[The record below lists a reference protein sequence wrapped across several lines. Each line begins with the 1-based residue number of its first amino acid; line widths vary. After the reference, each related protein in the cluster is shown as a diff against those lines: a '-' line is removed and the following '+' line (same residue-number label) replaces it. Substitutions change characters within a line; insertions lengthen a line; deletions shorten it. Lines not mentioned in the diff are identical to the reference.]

1 MTADIC
7 LTACHFTLAGAGWRQ
22 PPRWPLKDRLTAAA
36 QAGFAGVGLRW
47 PDVLDCCRQG
57 TSINELARIITD
69 LGLEVHELESVR
81 GWYLASAAGREGR
94 RAEDELYGFAD
105 VLGGRHVTVVAEF
118 EGPLPELPR
127 MADRFREL
135 CTRAARHGLIAAL
148 EFVPQV
154 TALKDLPTAA
164 TVVAAAGS
172 ANGGVLLDSWHLYH
186 SGGTPDDVRALPA
199 GSVVA
204 IQLNDGPATAA
215 SSRTAT
221 TFEREL
227 PGQGSFD
234 LTGLIRSVRETGFDG
249 PFGVEI
255 FHPDFH
261 ALPLQTAAD
270 SAYRSARSIVAAA
283 AESPAPVGEPREQ
296 GDDHDYRL
304 RRR

>member
-7 LTACHFTLAGAGWRQ
+7 LTACYFTLAGAGWRQ
-22 PPRWPLKDRLTAAA
+22 PPRWPLKDRLKAAA
-36 QAGFAGVGLRW
+36 QAGFGGVGLRW
-47 PDVLDCCRQG
+47 QDVLGCDRQG
-57 TSINELARIITD
+57 TSLSELARIIAD
-69 LGLEVHELESVR
+69 LGLEVHELESVH
-81 GWYLASAAGREGR
+81 GWYLASAEGREGR
-94 RAEDELYGFAD
+94 RAEDELYRVSD

-127 MADRFREL
+127 TADRFREL
-135 CTRAARHGLIAAL
+135 CTRAAGHGLIAAL
-148 EFVPQV
+148 EFVPQL

-164 TVVAAAGS
+164 TVVAAAGA

-204 IQLNDGPATAA
+204 VQLSDGPATAA

-234 LTGLIRSVRETGFDG
+234 LTGLIRSFMETGFDG

-255 FHPDFH
+255 FHPGFH

-283 AESPAPVGEPREQ
+283 AESPAPVRE
-296 GDDHDYRL
+296 H
-304 RRR
+304 RR

>member
-7 LTACHFTLAGAGWRQ
+7 LTACHFTLAGAAWRQ

-36 QAGFAGVGLRW
+36 QAGFGGVGLRSQ
-47 PDVLDCCRQG
+47 DVIRPG
-57 TSINELARIITD
+57 TSISELARIIAG

-81 GWYLASAAGREGR
+81 GWYLASETGRDGR
-94 RAEDELYGFAD
+94 RAEDQLYRVAD

-118 EGPLPELPR
+118 EGPLPKLPR

-135 CTRAARHGLIAAL
+135 CTRAAQHGLIAAL
-148 EFVPQV
+148 EFVPQL

-164 TVVAAAGS
+164 AVVAAAGS

-186 SGGTPDDVRALPA
+186 SGGTPADVRALPP
-199 GSVVA
+199 GSIVA
-204 IQLNDGPATAA
+204 VQLNDGPATAA
-215 SSRTAT
+215 SSKTAT

-227 PGQGSFD
+227 PGRGSFD
-234 LTGLIRSVRETGFDG
+234 LTGLIRSVMATGFDG

-261 ALPLQTAAD
+261 ALPLQTAAA

-283 AESPAPVGEPREQ
+283 AESPAPVREQ
-296 GDDHDYRL
+296 DEN
-304 RRR
+304 RR

>member
-7 LTACHFTLAGAGWRQ
+7 LTACHFTLAGAAWRQ

-36 QAGFAGVGLRW
+36 QAGFGGVGLR
-47 PDVLDCCRQG
+47 PEDVIRQG
-57 TSINELARIITD
+57 TSIGELARIIAD
-69 LGLEVHELESVR
+69 LGLQVHELESVR
-81 GWYLASAAGREGR
+81 GWYLASTTGREGR
-94 RAEDELYGFAD
+94 QAEDELYRVAD
-105 VLGGRHVTVVAEF
+105 VLGGLHVTVVAEF

-148 EFVPQV
+148 EFVPQL
-154 TALKDLPTAA
+154 TALKDMHTAA

-186 SGGTPDDVRALPA
+186 SGGTPADLRALPA

-204 IQLNDGPATAA
+204 VQLSDGPATAA

-221 TFEREL
+221 TFEREM
-227 PGQGSFD
+227 PGRGSFD
-234 LTGLIRSVRETGFDG
+234 LTGLIRSVMETGFDG

-270 SAYRSARSIVAAA
+270 TAYRSARSIVAAA
-283 AESPAPVGEPREQ
+283 ESPAPRPRT
-296 GDDHDYRL
+296 GR
-304 RRR
+304 

>member
-7 LTACHFTLAGAGWRQ
+7 LTACHFTLTGAAWRQ
-22 PPRWPLKDRLTAAA
+22 PPRWPLKERLTAAA
-36 QAGFAGVGLRW
+36 QAGFGGVGLRSE
-47 PDVLDCCRQG
+47 DVIRQG
-57 TSINELARIITD
+57 TSISELARIIAD

-81 GWYLASAAGREGR
+81 GWYLASETGWEGR
-94 RAEDELYGFAD
+94 HAEEELYRIAD
-105 VLGGRHVTVVAEF
+105 VLGGRHVMAVAEF
-118 EGPLPELPR
+118 EGPLPDLPR
-127 MADRFREL
+127 MADRFRQL

-148 EFVPQV
+148 EFVPQL

-186 SGGTPDDVRALPA
+186 SGGTPADVRALPP

-204 IQLNDGPATAA
+204 VQLNDGPATAA
-215 SSRTAT
+215 SSKTAT

-234 LTGLIRSVRETGFDG
+234 LTGLIRSVMATGFDG

-255 FHPDFH
+255 FHPGFH

-283 AESPAPVGEPREQ
+283 AESPAPVREQ
-296 GDDHDYRL
+296 EMTHDKR
-304 RRR
+304 

>member
-7 LTACHFTLAGAGWRQ
+7 LTACHFTLAGAAWRQ
-22 PPRWPLKDRLTAAA
+22 PPRWPLKDRLAAAA
-36 QAGFAGVGLRW
+36 QAGFCGVGLR
-47 PDVLDCCRQG
+47 PEDVIRQG
-57 TSINELARIITD
+57 ASISELARIIAG

-81 GWYLASAAGREGR
+81 GWYLASATGREGR
-94 RAEDELYGFAD
+94 RAEDELYRLAD
-105 VLGGRHVTVVAEF
+105 VVGGRHVTVVAEF

-127 MADRFREL
+127 MADRFHQL

-148 EFVPQV
+148 EFVPQL
-154 TALKDLPTAA
+154 TALKDLATAT

-186 SGGTPDDVRALPA
+186 SGGSPADVRALPA

-204 IQLNDGPATAA
+204 VQLSDGPATAA
-215 SSRTAT
+215 TSRTAT

-234 LTGLIRSVRETGFDG
+234 LVGLIRSVRETGFAG

-270 SAYRSARSIVAAA
+270 SAYRSARSISAAA
-283 AESPAPVGEPREQ
+283 SRREH
-296 GDDHDYRL
+296 GDEHDKR
-304 RRR
+304 

>member
-7 LTACHFTLAGAGWRQ
+7 LTACYFTLAGAGWRQ
-22 PPRWPLKDRLTAAA
+22 PPRWPLQDRLTAAA
-36 QAGFAGVGLRW
+36 QAGFGGVGLR
-47 PDVLDCCRQG
+47 PEDVLDSCRQG
-57 TSINELARIITD
+57 TSISELARIIAD
-69 LGLEVHELESVR
+69 LGLQVHELESVR
-81 GWYLASAAGREGR
+81 GWYAMGQEAR
-94 RAEDELYGFAD
+94 RAEDELYRVAD

-127 MADRFREL
+127 TGDRFREL
-135 CTRAARHGLIAAL
+135 CTRAERHGLIAAL
-148 EFVPQV
+148 EFVPQL

-164 TVVAAAGS
+164 AVVAAAGP

-186 SGGTPDDVRALPA
+186 SGGTPADVRALPA
-199 GSVVA
+199 GAVA
-204 IQLNDGPATAA
+204 AVQLSDGPATAA

-234 LTGLIRSVRETGFDG
+234 LTGLIRSVRETGFAG

-283 AESPAPVGEPREQ
+283 AELPAPFRQQ
-296 GDDHDYRL
+296 GDDHDKR
-304 RRR
+304 

>member
-7 LTACHFTLAGAGWRQ
+7 LTACHFTLTGAAWRQ

-36 QAGFAGVGLRW
+36 QAGFGGVGLRSE
-47 PDVLDCCRQG
+47 DVIRPG
-57 TSINELARIITD
+57 TSISELARIIAD

-81 GWYLASAAGREGR
+81 GWYLASATGRDGR
-94 RAEDELYGFAD
+94 RAEDELYRIAD

-118 EGPLPELPR
+118 DGPLPELPR
-127 MADRFREL
+127 MADRFCQL

-148 EFVPQV
+148 EFVPQL

-164 TVVAAAGS
+164 AVVAAAGS

-186 SGGTPDDVRALPA
+186 SGGTPADLRALPP

-204 IQLNDGPATAA
+204 VQLNDGPAAVAT
-215 SSRTAT
+215 SRTAT

-234 LTGLIRSVRETGFDG
+234 LTGLIRSVVETGFDG

-255 FHPDFH
+255 FHPGFH
-261 ALPLQTAAD
+261 ALALQTAAD

-283 AESPAPVGEPREQ
+283 AESPAPVREQ
-296 GDDHDYRL
+296 DENRTRTGDDP
-304 RRR
+304 

>member
-7 LTACHFTLAGAGWRQ
+7 LTACHFTLAGAAWRQ

-36 QAGFAGVGLRW
+36 QAGFGGVGLR
-47 PDVLDCCRQG
+47 PEDVIRQG
-57 TSINELARIITD
+57 TSIGELARIIAD
-69 LGLEVHELESVR
+69 LGLQVHELESVR
-81 GWYLASAAGREGR
+81 GWYLASTTGREGR
-94 RAEDELYGFAD
+94 QAEDELYRVAD

-148 EFVPQV
+148 EFVPQL
-154 TALKDLPTAA
+154 TALKDMHTAA

-186 SGGTPDDVRALPA
+186 SGGTPADLRALPA

-204 IQLNDGPATAA
+204 VQLSDGPATAA

-221 TFEREL
+221 TFEREM
-227 PGQGSFD
+227 PGRGSFD
-234 LTGLIRSVRETGFDG
+234 LTGLIRSVMETGFDG

-270 SAYRSARSIVAAA
+270 TAYRSARSIVAAA
-283 AESPAPVGEPREQ
+283 ESPAPVREL
-296 GDDHDYRL
+296 GDDHDKR
-304 RRR
+304 

>member
-1 MTADIC
+1 MTADIS
-7 LTACHFTLAGAGWRQ
+7 LTACHFTLAGAAWRQ

-36 QAGFAGVGLRW
+36 QAGFGGVGLRRE
-47 PDVLDCCRQG
+47 DVLDCCRQG
-57 TSINELARIITD
+57 TSIRELARIMAG
-69 LGLEVHELESVR
+69 LGLEVHELESVH
-81 GWYLASAAGREGR
+81 GWYATGRKAR
-94 RAEDELYGFAD
+94 RAEDELYRVAD

-127 MADRFREL
+127 TADRFGEL
-135 CTRAARHGLIAAL
+135 CARAERHGLIAAL
-148 EFVPQV
+148 EFVPQL

-164 TVVAAAGS
+164 AVVAAAGA

-186 SGGTPDDVRALPA
+186 SGGTPADVRALPA

-204 IQLNDGPATAA
+204 VQLSDGPATAA
-215 SSRTAT
+215 SSRTTT

-234 LTGLIRSVRETGFDG
+234 LTGLIRSVRETGFAG

-283 AESPAPVGEPREQ
+283 AEPPVPVREQ
-296 GDDHDYRL
+296 VGDHDKR
-304 RRR
+304 

>member
-36 QAGFAGVGLRW
+36 QAGFAGVGLR
-47 PDVLDCCRQG
+47 PEDVLDCCRQG
-57 TSINELARIITD
+57 TSLSDLARIIAD
-69 LGLEVHELESVR
+69 LGLQVHELESVR
-81 GWYLASAAGREGR
+81 GWYAMGQEAR
-94 RAEDELYGFAD
+94 RAEDELYRVAD

-127 MADRFREL
+127 TADRFREL
-135 CTRAARHGLIAAL
+135 CTRAERHGLIAAL
-148 EFVPQV
+148 EFVPQL

-164 TVVAAAGS
+164 AVAAAAGS

-186 SGGTPDDVRALPA
+186 SGGTPADVRALSA

-204 IQLNDGPATAA
+204 VQLSDGPATAA
-215 SSRTAT
+215 TSRTAT

-234 LTGLIRSVRETGFDG
+234 LSGLIRSVRGTGFDG
-249 PFGVEI
+249 PFGIEI

-270 SAYRSARSIVAAA
+270 TAYRSGRSIVAAA
-283 AESPAPVGEPREQ
+283 ADPPPSENPSTGR
-296 GDDHDYRL
+296 
-304 RRR
+304 

>member
-7 LTACHFTLAGAGWRQ
+7 LTACHFTLTGAARLQ

-36 QAGFAGVGLRW
+36 QAGFGGVGLR
-47 PDVLDCCRQG
+47 PEDILDCCRQG
-57 TSINELARIITD
+57 TSISELARIIAD
-69 LGLEVHELESVR
+69 LGLEVHELESVH
-81 GWYLASAAGREGR
+81 GWYLASTAGREGR
-94 RAEDELYGFAD
+94 RAEDELYRLAD

-118 EGPLPELPR
+118 EGPLPEPPR

-148 EFVPQV
+148 EFVPQL
-154 TALKDLPTAA
+154 TALKDLHTAA

-186 SGGTPDDVRALPA
+186 SGGTPDDVRALPE
-199 GSVVA
+199 GSIVA
-204 IQLNDGPATAA
+204 VQLNDGPATVA

-255 FHPDFH
+255 FHPGFH

-270 SAYRSARSIVAAA
+270 NAYQSARSIVAAA
-283 AESPAPVGEPREQ
+283 AESPAPVREQ
-296 GDDHDYRL
+296 GDDHDKR
-304 RRR
+304 

>member
-7 LTACHFTLAGAGWRQ
+7 LTACHFTLTGAGWRE
-22 PPRWPLKDRLTAAA
+22 PPRWPLQDRLTAAA
-36 QAGFAGVGLRW
+36 QAGFGGVGLRW
-47 PDVLDCCRQG
+47 PDVLDCCRRG
-57 TSINELARIITD
+57 TSISELARIIAD
-69 LGLEVHELESVR
+69 LGLQVHELESVH
-81 GWYLASAAGREGR
+81 GWYLASAAGREAR
-94 RAEDELYGFAD
+94 RAEDELYRVAD

-127 MADRFREL
+127 TADRFREL
-135 CTRAARHGLIAAL
+135 CTRAERHGLIAAL
-148 EFVPQV
+148 EFVPQL

-164 TVVAAAGS
+164 AVAAAAGS

-186 SGGTPDDVRALPA
+186 SGGTPADVRALPT

-204 IQLNDGPATAA
+204 VQLSDGPATAA
-215 SSRTAT
+215 TSRTAT

-234 LTGLIRSVRETGFDG
+234 LVGLIRSVRETGFAG

-261 ALPLQTAAD
+261 ALSLQTAAD
-270 SAYRSARSIVAAA
+270 SAYRSVRSIVAAA
-283 AESPAPVGEPREQ
+283 SRREH
-296 GDDHDYRL
+296 GDEHDKR
-304 RRR
+304 

>member
-7 LTACHFTLAGAGWRQ
+7 LTACHFTLAGAAWRQ
-22 PPRWPLKDRLTAAA
+22 PPRWPLKDRLAAAA
-36 QAGFAGVGLRW
+36 QAGFCGVGLR
-47 PDVLDCCRQG
+47 PEDVIRQG
-57 TSINELARIITD
+57 TSISELARIIAG

-81 GWYLASAAGREGR
+81 GWYLASATGREGR
-94 RAEDELYGFAD
+94 RAEDELYRVAD
-105 VLGGRHVTVVAEF
+105 VVGGRHVTVVAEF
-118 EGPLPELPR
+118 KGPLPELAR
-127 MADRFREL
+127 MADRFHQL

-148 EFVPQV
+148 EFVPQL
-154 TALKDLPTAA
+154 TALKDLHTAT
-164 TVVAAAGS
+164 TVAAAAGS

-204 IQLNDGPATAA
+204 VQLSDGPATAA

-234 LTGLIRSVRETGFDG
+234 LTGLIRSVMETGFDG

-261 ALPLQTAAD
+261 ALPLQAAAD
-270 SAYRSARSIVAAA
+270 SAYRSARNIVAAA
-283 AESPAPVGEPREQ
+283 AESPAPVREPRRT
-296 GDDHDYRL
+296 GSRP
-304 RRR
+304 

>member
-7 LTACHFTLAGAGWRQ
+7 LTACHFTLTGAAWRQ

-36 QAGFAGVGLRW
+36 QAGFGGVGLR
-47 PDVLDCCRQG
+47 PEDVLDCCRQG
-57 TSINELARIITD
+57 TSISELARVIAG

-81 GWYLASAAGREGR
+81 GWYLASATGREGR
-94 RAEDELYGFAD
+94 RAEDELYRLAD

-118 EGPLPELPR
+118 EAPLPELPR
-127 MADRFREL
+127 MADRFRQL

-148 EFVPQV
+148 EFVPQL
-154 TALKDLPTAA
+154 TALKDLHTAT

-186 SGGTPDDVRALPA
+186 SGGTPADVRALPA

-204 IQLNDGPATAA
+204 VQLSDGPATAA

-234 LTGLIRSVRETGFDG
+234 LTGLIRSVMETGFDG

-261 ALPLQTAAD
+261 ALSLQTAAD
-270 SAYRSARSIVAAA
+270 SAYQSARSIVAAA
-283 AESPAPVGEPREQ
+283 AESPAPRPRT
-296 GDDHDYRL
+296 GR
-304 RRR
+304 

>member
-36 QAGFAGVGLRW
+36 QAGFARAGLR
-47 PDVLDCCRQG
+47 PEDVLDCCRQG
-57 TSINELARIITD
+57 TSLSDLARIIAD
-69 LGLEVHELESVR
+69 LGLQVHELESVR
-81 GWYLASAAGREGR
+81 GWYAMGQEAR
-94 RAEDELYGFAD
+94 RAEDELYRVAD

-118 EGPLPELPR
+118 EGPLPDLPR
-127 MADRFREL
+127 TADRFREL
-135 CTRAARHGLIAAL
+135 CTRAERHGLIAAL
-148 EFVPQV
+148 EFVPQL

-164 TVVAAAGS
+164 AVAAAAGS

-186 SGGTPDDVRALPA
+186 SGGTPDDVRALPE
-199 GSVVA
+199 GSIVA
-204 IQLNDGPATAA
+204 VQLNDGPATVA

-255 FHPDFH
+255 FHPGFH

-270 SAYRSARSIVAAA
+270 NAYQSARSIVAAA
-283 AESPAPVGEPREQ
+283 AESPAPVR
-296 GDDHDYRL
+296 
-304 RRR
+304 

>member
-1 MTADIC
+1 MTAGIC
-7 LTACHFTLAGAGWRQ
+7 LTACHFTLTGAAWRQ

-36 QAGFAGVGLRW
+36 QAGFGGVGLR
-47 PDVLDCCRQG
+47 PEDVLDCGRQG
-57 TSINELARIITD
+57 TSISELARIIAD

-81 GWYLASAAGREGR
+81 GWYLASATGREGR
-94 RAEDELYGFAD
+94 RAEDELYRVAD

-127 MADRFREL
+127 MADRFRQL

-148 EFVPQV
+148 EFVPQL
-154 TALKDLPTAA
+154 TALKDLHTAT

-204 IQLNDGPATAA
+204 VQLSDGPATAA
-215 SSRTAT
+215 SSKTAT

-234 LTGLIRSVRETGFDG
+234 LTGLIRSVMETGFDG

-261 ALPLQTAAD
+261 ALPLQPAAD

-283 AESPAPVGEPREQ
+283 AESPAPRPRT
-296 GDDHDYRL
+296 GSRP
-304 RRR
+304 